1 MDGIMKQTALGEPL
15 NRQTPSAKVPLLR
28 QPLAALRLGRRRVK
42 GLRQHYNLIIETHN
56 NLLLGW
62 AEASYVS
69 FPLVDI
75 LRFSCKVLAWGH
87 ISMRAYNSLVN
98 WTARRSRTALS

>member
-28 QPLAALRLGRRRVK
+28 QPLAALRLGRRVK

-75 LRFSCKVLAWGH
+75 LRFHVKH
-87 ISMRAYNSLVN
+87 
-98 WTARRSRTALS
+98 

>member
-1 MDGIMKQTALGEPL
+1 MKQTALGEPL